1 MKLGARIVKTGIAIA
16 LAIYL
21 AAILGLPSPA
31 FAGIAAVF
39 AIQPSIYRTY
49 QTILEQVQ
57 ANFIG
62 AFVAIVFVLIFD
74 NDPFVIGLVS
84 IIVILICLKLKIE
97 ATIALALVTV
107 IAIMETPDENFIYFA
122 LMRFSAVLLGVFS
135 SFMINLIFIP
145 PKYETKLYY
154 KIVDNTRDI
163 IQWIRVIT
171 SSVSEHTVLKKELD
185 KIKDAMIKTDHLYLL
200 FKEERNYFRK
210 KQYVKGRKLVLFR
223 QMIVTAYSSLNTLK
237 KLYRFE
243 NEFNHLPDS
252 FQTQYKEIV
261 EETLTYHE
269 QLLFK
274 YIGKIR
280 PGISYELI
288 HQLNEMKKGLK
299 DCFLKTYSK
308 HQEDEAQHTID
319 HILVLITTIID
330 YTEQLEHLDKLI
342 DSFQTYHKED
352 NEVGI
357 MSN

>member
-21 AAILGLPSPA
+21 AMILGLPSPA

-57 ANFIG
+57 SNFIG
-62 AFVAIVFVLIFD
+62 AIVAIVFVLIFD

-84 IIVILICLKLKIE
+84 IIVILLCLKLKIE
-97 ATIALALVTV
+97 STIALALVTV

-122 LMRFSAVLLGVFS
+122 LMRFGAVLIGVLS
-135 SFMINLIFIP
+135 SFVINLIFLP
-145 PKYETKLYY
+145 PKHETKLYY
-154 KIVDNTRDI
+154 KIVDNTKDI
-163 IQWIRVIT
+163 IQWIRVMT
-171 SSVSEHTVLKKELD
+171 SNMSEHTVLRKELD

-200 FKEERNYFRK
+200 YKEERSYFRK

-223 QMIVTAYSSLNTLK
+223 QMMVTAYSSLETLK
-237 KLYRFE
+237 KLHRFE
-243 NEFNHLPDS
+243 NEFHNLPDF
-252 FQTQYKEIV
+252 FQAHYKDIV
-261 EETLTYHE
+261 EQSLTYHE

-280 PGISYELI
+280 PGVSYEFI
-288 HQLNEMKKGLK
+288 NDLNKKKKGLK
-299 DCFLKTYSK
+299 DCFLRTYSNSNQ
-308 HQEDEAQHTID
+308 QEDEEQQAID
-319 HILVLITTIID
+319 HILILITAIID

-342 DSFQTYHKED
+342 DSFQTYHKDD
-352 NEVGI
+352 NEVEI
-357 MSN
+357 S